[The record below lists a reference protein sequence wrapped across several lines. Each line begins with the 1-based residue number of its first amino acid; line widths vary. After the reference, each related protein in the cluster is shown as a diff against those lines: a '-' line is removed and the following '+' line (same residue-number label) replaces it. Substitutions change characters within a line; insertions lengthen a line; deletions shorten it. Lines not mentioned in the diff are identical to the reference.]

1 MKTSILIPIKSFSNA
16 KTRLNISQTKTHQL
30 CEIML
35 KEMLDTI
42 SKCRLIDKT
51 ILISKEKSAL
61 RIGEKFDCT
70 EIIDN
75 EETGVN
81 DAISLADKFLTE
93 NDFTHSIILP
103 QDIPL
108 VLPEDI
114 ENLLKFCK
122 NDTAIIVPSRHFDG
136 TNALVRSTKYQME
149 TRYDEGSYRFQF
161 EPMKKHKIR
170 YSLALIHRIMIDI
183 DSIYDVNYALKQ
195 KIKAAFSEEMKKV
208 IFS

>member
-1 MKTSILIPIKSFSNA
+1 
-16 KTRLNISQTKTHQL
+16 
-30 CEIML
+30 
-35 KEMLDTI
+35 MLDTI

-108 VLPEDI
+108 VLPE
-114 ENLLKFCK
+114 
-122 NDTAIIVPSRHFDG
+122 PSG
-136 TNALVRSTKYQME
+136 GGGKSV
-149 TRYDEGSYRFQF
+149 
-161 EPMKKHKIR
+161 
-170 YSLALIHRIMIDI
+170 
-183 DSIYDVNYALKQ
+183 
-195 KIKAAFSEEMKKV
+195 
-208 IFS
+208 